1 MIVDT
6 KPEIQE
12 IKSNIIIQPI
22 NAGVI
27 IINKDKTKLL
37 LVKGKVKG
45 KWGPPKGKIE
55 YKETTQIAAIRELY
69 EETGIKLDINNAVRY
84 KNTSKPYQLYLSNI
98 VFYIFYL
105 NEDNYNIFD
114 PIDKNEIIDVK
125 WFSIVELN
133 NTITDVDYY
142 NSPMRFIYKNKHV
155 QALFN

>member
-1 MIVDT
+1 MIVDE
-6 KPEIQE
+6 KINSNKD
-12 IKSNIIIQPI
+12 IKDLVIIPPS

-55 YKETTQIAAIRELY
+55 NKETTQIAAMRELY

-114 PIDKNEIIDVK
+114 PIDKNEIIEELGLS
-125 WFSIVELN
+125 FSKIKFLIKKLKNQPIHNKLVFNRNIV
-133 NTITDVDYY
+133 
-142 NSPMRFIYKNKHV
+142 FI
-155 QALFN
+155 